1 MPFVNSARG
10 TEVFTPELASYRDP
24 LDLLRRFAPTPL
36 KAQVYLEI
44 ANVLLETNDLSFLSS
59 LSQMAAREPA
69 LQSCR
74 WKMVRDM
81 DVPGATS
88 EASIVMA
95 GSLIVYCMGPA
106 CLIGAD
112 RERGEILAFIGR
124 DVDARHFQESIL
136 PSLMRLTEFVTRKQD
151 APILAQNSITRVGGA
166 CNA

>member
-10 TEVFTPELASYRDP
+10 AEVFTPEPASQRDP

-44 ANVLLETNDLSFLSS
+44 ANVSLETNDLSFLSS

-69 LQSCR
+69 SQSCR

-81 DVPGATS
+81 DVQGTTS

-136 PSLMRLTEFVTRKQD
+136 PSLIRLTEFVARKQD
-151 APILAQNSITRVGGA
+151 APILAQNTVPRVGGA

>member
-1 MPFVNSARG
+1 M
-10 TEVFTPELASYRDP
+10 FTPEPASYRDP

-59 LSQMAAREPA
+59 LSQLAAREPA
-69 LQSCR
+69 SQSCR

-81 DVPGATS
+81 DVKGTTS

-112 RERGEILAFIGR
+112 RERGEILVFIGR

-136 PSLMRLTEFVTRKQD
+136 PSLIRLTEFVTRKQD
-151 APILAQNSITRVGGA
+151 PPILAQNTVPRVGGA